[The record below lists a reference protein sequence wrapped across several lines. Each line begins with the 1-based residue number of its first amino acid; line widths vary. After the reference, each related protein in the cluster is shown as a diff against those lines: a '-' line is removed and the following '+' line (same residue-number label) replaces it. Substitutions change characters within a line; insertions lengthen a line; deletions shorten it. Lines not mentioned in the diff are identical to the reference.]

1 MKDLLKMTNVTGDE
15 FNMFTKGS
23 ERLIIRGEGNIINVP
38 NQQFLDE
45 LTQGK
50 YGKFSG
56 HTHPPGSSITPGP
69 KDRPFLDMMKQ
80 KRSAIWGNIV
90 DEPYIFGSLPI
101 QDEIFRQ
108 EIAKEKWLKYYE
120 NN

>member
-1 MKDLLKMTNVTGDE
+1 MKDLIKMTNVTGDE

-50 YGKFSG
+50 IWKVFRC
-56 HTHPPGSSITPGP
+56 THPPSDSITPGP
-69 KDRPFLDMMKQ
+69 R
-80 KRSAIWGNIV
+80 
-90 DEPYIFGSLPI
+90 
-101 QDEIFRQ
+101 
-108 EIAKEKWLKYYE
+108 
-120 NN
+120 